1 MSLNDQENTMSVD
14 LGVSNQQQFHYH
26 YSRAEIKVMQFGFSG
41 SVEVTDTSLRK
52 LRKAEF

>member
-26 YSRAEIKVMQFGFSG
+26 YSRAEIKVMQFLRECGGHRHFSEKTQE
-41 SVEVTDTSLRK
+41 S
-52 LRKAEF
+52 